1 MPYKLRKAPK
11 RDLYWV
17 VSEDGSKHS
26 KDPMPRVRAEAQIR
40 ALYAN
45 VKDLKGSAIPP
56 KSDIQKIAKAS
67 YDKAPPD
74 NIGDSVL
81 IKSTPTLKFYKN
93 GDTIIVAVR
102 GTADTADWTKNNVF
116 IPTNSL
122 KSGSRYGADEAVIR
136 EVQRQYPHDQYHY
149 YGVGHSLGGA
159 LLDEFIEAGLIDNGL
174 SYNPAVQPKEFNKTE
189 SKNERIYNS
198 GDALYQSMG
207 KRLKSNPEVRENKK
221 DNNSWFSKLAR
232 IIPGATGSLV
242 STANDYLDAHK
253 LDRFEG
259 GRRPHTHRHKLIGMG
274 FFGNIWSAVK
284 KVGTQVAQ
292 KLLLPK
298 ITPYVAP
305 VAKAFSAIT
314 NIFVPHG
321 YSPANKKWLEQN
333 GAGVIK
339 SIEVRRT
346 PVGKAINGA
355 FNIITAGKWEES
367 KKKQGYDSVFHLA
380 MVITY
385 DLAGQSKRAVLE
397 KNDTLNFTS
406 TIKDYPGTESVNVSV
421 STPLTIIDA
430 VNATQKAMGAKYFT
444 YSAFNNN
451 CQNFVAGFLN
461 ANNLMTPTVSSFVL
475 QPVSNL
481 LSEQPTYTEDFAQ
494 GITNLGGIT
503 DRFKQGYG
511 RANHH
516 KLKPVMIGGRKMV
529 SLEVDG

>member
-1 MPYKLRKAPK
+1 MPYKLRKAPN

-17 VSEDGSKHS
+17 VAEDGSKKS
-26 KDPMPRVRAEAQIR
+26 KEPLPRARAEAQMR

-45 VKDLKGSAIPP
+45 MAGGAIPA

-67 YDKAPPD
+67 YDTSPPD

-81 IKSTPTLKFYKN
+81 IKATPTLKFYKN

-102 GTADTADWTKNNVF
+102 GTLDKDDWTKNNVF
-116 IPTNSL
+116 IPSNTL
-122 KSGSRYGADEAVIR
+122 KKGSRYSADEAVIR
-136 EVQRQYPHDQYHY
+136 QVQQEYPHGQYHY

-174 SYNPAVQPKEFNKTE
+174 SYNPAVQPKEFGKDS
-189 SKNERIYNS
+189 SKNERIYNAN
-198 GDALYQSMG
+198 DALYQSMG
-207 KRLKSNPEVRENKK
+207 SRLKAKPEVRNEKPTP
-221 DNNSWFSKLAR
+221 DGWFNKLAKV
-232 IIPGATGSLV
+232 IPGGLGSVIRTG
-242 STANDYLDAHK
+242 NDYLNAHS
-253 LDRFEG
+253 LEAFNG
-259 GRRPHTHRHKLIGMG
+259 GRRPHTRRHKLMGMG

-305 VAKAFSAIT
+305 VAKAFKAIT
-314 NIFVPHG
+314 DIFVPHG
-321 YSPANKKWLEQN
+321 YSPANRKWLEQN

-355 FNIITAGKWEES
+355 FNIITAGQWEQS

-385 DLAGQSKRAVLE
+385 DLAGQTKRAVLE

-451 CQNFVAGFLN
+451 CQNFVAGFLQ

-481 LSEQPTYTEDFAQ
+481 LAEQPSYTEDFAQ